1 MYRVECNPDAT
12 LVMSLTSVSKKRIIH
27 HYGKNEVLR
36 KLLKQN
42 DSIGVIDKD
51 PWSIQPTVY
60 LQRFQVLSY
69 SDSDGIEIL
78 HHNQGH
84 NRLIVLYPRLE
95 EWVIESA
102 RKANISPKDY
112 NLPATGNELHEVINS
127 KINRFEELLDDLKQ
141 SSERVKILKKHLT
154 EPF

>member
-1 MYRVECNPDAT
+1 MYRVECDPDVA
-12 LVMSLTSVSKKRIIH
+12 LVSSLTSVPPRRIMH
-27 HYGKNEVLR
+27 HQGKSELIR

-42 DSIGVIDKD
+42 DSVRLIDKD
-51 PWSIQPTVY
+51 PSSIQPTLY

-102 RKANISPKDY
+102 RKANVSLRNY
-112 NLPATGNELHEVINS
+112 NLPTTGNELHEVINF
-127 KINRFEELLDDLKQ
+127 KIKRFEELLDDLKQ
-141 SSERVKILKKHLT
+141 SSERVKVLKKRLT